1 MLNNFI
7 NYVYFIWHTVYMEN
21 ALHDFISTCDPL
33 VINPTPSRLTGPN
46 INRLQSK
53 FDTHPTIIRDPLVI
67 NPTPSTLIV
76 TSLNLTLIQLV
87 FVIRLKSKKND
98 AN

>member
-33 VINPTPSRLTGPN
+33 VINPTPSRLTGP
-46 INRLQSK
+46 
-53 FDTHPTIIRDPLVI
+53 T
-67 NPTPSTLIV
+67 STASGPNLIP
-76 TSLNLTLIQLV
+76 IQLL
-87 FVIRLKSKKND
+87 FVTLL
-98 AN
+98 